1 MLPGV
6 GSVRPWADP
15 GVVELNR
22 LPMRAPTTAFPTTA
36 EARKNDRVH
45 DGDASPWRRT
55 LNGKWN
61 FRLYESP
68 DAVPANAIIKAPTGS
83 SWLRV
88 AVPGNWTMQNTGDLP
103 QYTNVQMP
111 FDGPP
116 PSLPEKNPTG
126 VYRRLFTVPSSW
138 DGRQIVLH
146 IGGAE
151 STHVLYVNGQWVG
164 YGTDS
169 RLASEYDITDFVER
183 GDNDLAIVV
192 SKWSAQSYVEDQDQW
207 WMGGLH
213 REVFVEARGATHVA
227 NLICDAGY
235 NHVDGSGT
243 LTVTTIVGGFT
254 APTAGWKVTT
264 RVETLQCK
272 QLSKPV
278 TKKVPHISY
287 RPMGFFGHKVDAS
300 FTLPCIAPWSAESPS
315 QYRVVVELI
324 DPAGEIAEA
333 HAQVIGFRSIV
344 ISGNELL
351 INGQPAWIF
360 GVNRHDHHPTRG
372 KALTID
378 NIRDDLLAMRRHNIT
393 AVRCAHYPND
403 PRLLDLCDEIGL
415 YVVDEANLEAHAYN
429 TSLCNDPAWRTTWL
443 ARAARMV
450 ERDRNHASIIMWSL
464 GNEAGY
470 GRNHDAQAGWIRHAD
485 PTRPLHYEPASFHE
499 GWLDGGRHVSDVVCP
514 MYPTHQDTAAYA
526 GDRPFI
532 MCEYS
537 HAMGNSNG
545 SLADYWDTILA
556 TPGLQGG
563 FIWEWKDHG
572 LYTTLPNG
580 KKGFAYGGQFGEPI
594 HDGNFVADG
603 LMSADLVPHPA
614 MQEVEWVYRP
624 ATMEKKG
631 ANLVITNRRSFTTL
645 DDLAATWELNV
656 GGNVRGSGTL
666 EMPTVSPGQSV
677 KLPMP
682 CATPTDPDAH
692 LTVTFAQRAATAWAP
707 AGHVVARD
715 QVQLKAAKQAK
726 ITRPKAQLQPGG
738 NAPRTPASAVS
749 KLLAA
754 PIELSIFRASTDND
768 GYKLMPQLHER
779 YGIGGTSLQSWQAAG
794 VDTQPADELVGH
806 DHRVEVLDDGSEV
819 HHHIVNVP
827 DALDDLGRVGIT
839 FQLKPGFDRTRWFG
853 RGQLENYPDRNR
865 GAMVGTWESGIDA
878 APYLVPQEFGLRTD
892 CRWFEFVKSGS
903 GEAVR
908 LDVLQPTVMH
918 VSATRFTAHDLFAA
932 GHETDIKPRKT
943 LVVHVDVAHR
953 GIGTAS
959 CGPDILEQYRV
970 PTGKHAF
977 SYRLSVR

>member
-213 REVFVEARGATHVA
+213 REVFVEARGATHID

-235 NHVDGSGT
+235 NHVVGSGT
-243 LTVTTIVGGFT
+243 LTVTAIVGGLT

-470 GRNHDAQAGWIRHAD
+470 GRNHDAQAGWIRYAD

-499 GWLDGGRHVSDVVCP
+499 GWLDGGRHASDVVCP
-514 MYPTHQDTAAYA
+514 MYPAHEDLAAYT

-624 ATMEKKG
+624 ATMEKNG
-631 ANLVITNRRSFTTL
+631 ANLVITNRRSFTDL
-645 DDLAATWELNV
+645 DDLIATWELNV
-656 GGNVRGSGTL
+656 GGDVCGSGTL
-666 EMPTVSPGQSV
+666 EVPPVLPGQSV

-682 CATPTDPDAH
+682 CVMPTDPDAH

-726 ITRPKAQLQPGG
+726 ITRPQPQLQPGG

-794 VDTQPADELVGH
+794 VDTQPADELVVH

-827 DALDDLGRVGIT
+827 DALDDLGRVGMT

-853 RGQLENYPDRNR
+853 RGQLENYPDRNS
-865 GAMVGTWESGIDA
+865 GAMVGTWESGIED
-878 APYLVPQEFGLRTD
+878 APYL
-892 CRWFEFVKSGS
+892 
-903 GEAVR
+903 
-908 LDVLQPTVMH
+908 
-918 VSATRFTAHDLFAA
+918 
-932 GHETDIKPRKT
+932 
-943 LVVHVDVAHR
+943 
-953 GIGTAS
+953 
-959 CGPDILEQYRV
+959 
-970 PTGKHAF
+970 
-977 SYRLSVR
+977 

>member
-169 RLASEYDITDFVER
+169 RLASEYDITKFVER
-183 GDNDLAIVV
+183 GDNDLTIVV

-235 NHVDGSGT
+235 NHVVGSGT

-315 QYRVVVELI
+315 QYRVVV
-324 DPAGEIAEA
+324 
-333 HAQVIGFRSIV
+333 
-344 ISGNELL
+344 
-351 INGQPAWIF
+351 
-360 GVNRHDHHPTRG
+360 
-372 KALTID
+372 
-378 NIRDDLLAMRRHNIT
+378 
-393 AVRCAHYPND
+393 
-403 PRLLDLCDEIGL
+403 
-415 YVVDEANLEAHAYN
+415 
-429 TSLCNDPAWRTTWL
+429 
-443 ARAARMV
+443 
-450 ERDRNHASIIMWSL
+450 
-464 GNEAGY
+464 
-470 GRNHDAQAGWIRHAD
+470 
-485 PTRPLHYEPASFHE
+485 
-499 GWLDGGRHVSDVVCP
+499 
-514 MYPTHQDTAAYA
+514 
-526 GDRPFI
+526 
-532 MCEYS
+532 
-537 HAMGNSNG
+537 
-545 SLADYWDTILA
+545 
-556 TPGLQGG
+556 
-563 FIWEWKDHG
+563 
-572 LYTTLPNG
+572 
-580 KKGFAYGGQFGEPI
+580 
-594 HDGNFVADG
+594 
-603 LMSADLVPHPA
+603 
-614 MQEVEWVYRP
+614 
-624 ATMEKKG
+624 
-631 ANLVITNRRSFTTL
+631 
-645 DDLAATWELNV
+645 
-656 GGNVRGSGTL
+656 
-666 EMPTVSPGQSV
+666 
-677 KLPMP
+677 
-682 CATPTDPDAH
+682 
-692 LTVTFAQRAATAWAP
+692 
-707 AGHVVARD
+707 
-715 QVQLKAAKQAK
+715 
-726 ITRPKAQLQPGG
+726 
-738 NAPRTPASAVS
+738 
-749 KLLAA
+749 
-754 PIELSIFRASTDND
+754 
-768 GYKLMPQLHER
+768 
-779 YGIGGTSLQSWQAAG
+779 
-794 VDTQPADELVGH
+794 
-806 DHRVEVLDDGSEV
+806 
-819 HHHIVNVP
+819 
-827 DALDDLGRVGIT
+827 
-839 FQLKPGFDRTRWFG
+839 
-853 RGQLENYPDRNR
+853 
-865 GAMVGTWESGIDA
+865 
-878 APYLVPQEFGLRTD
+878 
-892 CRWFEFVKSGS
+892 
-903 GEAVR
+903 
-908 LDVLQPTVMH
+908 
-918 VSATRFTAHDLFAA
+918 
-932 GHETDIKPRKT
+932 
-943 LVVHVDVAHR
+943 
-953 GIGTAS
+953 
-959 CGPDILEQYRV
+959 
-970 PTGKHAF
+970 
-977 SYRLSVR
+977 

>member
-1 MLPGV
+1 
-6 GSVRPWADP
+6 
-15 GVVELNR
+15 
-22 LPMRAPTTAFPTTA
+22 MRAPTTAFPTTA

-126 VYRRLFTVPSSW
+126 VYRRLFTVPNSW

-169 RLASEYDITDFVER
+169 RLASEYDITKFVER
-183 GDNDLAIVV
+183 GDNDLTIVV
-192 SKWSAQSYVEDQDQW
+192 TKWSAQSYVEDQDQW

-243 LTVTTIVGGFT
+243 LTVTTIVGGLT

-470 GRNHDAQAGWIRHAD
+470 GRNHDAQAGWIRYAD

-631 ANLVITNRRSFTTL
+631 ANLVITNRRSFTDL
-645 DDLAATWELNV
+645 DDLNATWELNV
-656 GGNVRGSGTL
+656 GGDVRGSGTL
-666 EMPTVSPGQSV
+666 EVPPVLPGQSV

-682 CATPTDPDAH
+682 CVTPTDPDAH

-794 VDTQPADELVGH
+794 VDTQPADELVTH

-827 DALDDLGRVGIT
+827 DALDDLGRVGMT

>member
-126 VYRRLFTVPSSW
+126 VYRRLFTVPNSW

-470 GRNHDAQAGWIRHAD
+470 GRNHDAQAGWIRYAD

-614 MQEVEWVYRP
+614 MQEVGWVYRP

-656 GGNVRGSGTL
+656 GGNVRGSGAL

-677 KLPMP
+677 KLSMP
-682 CATPTDPDAH
+682 CVTPTDPDAH

-738 NAPRTPASAVS
+738 DAPRTPASAVS

-794 VDTQPADELVGH
+794 VDTQPADELVTH

-827 DALDDLGRVGIT
+827 DALDDLGRVGMT
-839 FQLKPGFDRTRWFG
+839 FQLKAGFDRNRWFG